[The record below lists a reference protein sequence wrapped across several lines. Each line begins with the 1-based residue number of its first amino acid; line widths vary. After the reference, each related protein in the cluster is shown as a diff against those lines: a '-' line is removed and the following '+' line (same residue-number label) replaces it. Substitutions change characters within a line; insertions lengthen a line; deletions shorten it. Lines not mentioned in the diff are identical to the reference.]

1 MPNKRSVCLTFC
13 LLLFDLVL
21 NKGMSHMQIP
31 FRMDLF
37 LLIAEEPKGLGWL
50 LLQIVPLLVCH
61 WYGCASFSF
70 PKLGQPFSL
79 PLGMW

>member
-1 MPNKRSVCLTFC
+1 
-13 LLLFDLVL
+13 
-21 NKGMSHMQIP
+21 
-31 FRMDLF
+31 MDLF

-70 PKLGQPFSL
+70 PWVNHFHYHWGCGKNKIIQLCFADDLLMFSKGTVSLLGY
-79 PLGMW
+79 